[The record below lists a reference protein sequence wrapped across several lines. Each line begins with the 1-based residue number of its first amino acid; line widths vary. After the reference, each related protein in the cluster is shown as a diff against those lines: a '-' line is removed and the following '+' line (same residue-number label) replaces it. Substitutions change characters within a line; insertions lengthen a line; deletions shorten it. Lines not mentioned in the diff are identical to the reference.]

1 MAWWHCCDINRRQFA
16 FRLLCSHVSTYTGC
30 LLFTVCYKAGFSSLN
45 LGMLLESVSSLLH
58 ILSDLCL
65 IRHNPWLSTFRST
78 GQCGAGEAESVE
90 PQRTEYS
97 YFGSNA
103 SAQVLL
109 GLQGH
114 LSPSQVCPIV
124 TLTIP
129 TAVTD
134 SSISSP
140 RLSFITSSVACALQS
155 PEAICFQHLASLDR
169 LGLALTF
176 HFLPVLG
183 GAGHWGID

>member
-1 MAWWHCCDINRRQFA
+1 MAWWHCCDINRQQFA

-65 IRHNPWLSTFRST
+65 IQHNPWLSTFRST
-78 GQCGAGEAESVE
+78 GQCGAGGAESVE

-97 YFGSNA
+97 YFCVQCFSSGPSR
-103 SAQVLL
+103 STRTPL
-109 GLQGH
+109 
-114 LSPSQVCPIV
+114 PSQVCPIV

-129 TAVTD
+129 MAVID
-134 SSISSP
+134 SSVSSP
-140 RLSFITSSVACALQS
+140 RLSFIISSVACALQS
-155 PEAICFQHLASLDR
+155 PEAICFQHLVSLDR

-183 GAGHWGID
+183 GTGHWGID